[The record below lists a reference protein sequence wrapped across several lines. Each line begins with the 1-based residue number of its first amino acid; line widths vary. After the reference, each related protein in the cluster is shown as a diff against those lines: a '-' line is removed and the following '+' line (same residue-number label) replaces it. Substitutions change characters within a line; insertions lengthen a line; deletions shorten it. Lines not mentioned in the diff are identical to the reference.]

1 MKQIVLTPAGKTAVK
16 VAIFTTLFAFV
27 SGILTIMLMDDK
39 GLGFVPALLAS
50 VGIIVAS
57 VMALMIGVLAICWAA
72 VTLKSKYDNWYM
84 RKGFKKDLEK
94 LARKGLINPK
104 HAKVGTSSRKT
115 STKKTTKR
123 STSKKKSAK

>member
-104 HAKVGTSSRKT
+104 HAKVSTSGRKT

-123 STSKKKSAK
+123 TSKKSAK